1 MVDSVPD
8 ASKSQGDYNFIY
20 TKLVKNE
27 TDIIGVVAYSV
38 YKRQKIEY
46 IEAIRC
52 KHERRPDEQELASF
66 HELTNSPT
74 QLDSYRQQAIVL
86 ARGFL
91 KSAISEEA
99 KQLSLRYEEQAKQ
112 ELARFKP
119 NFWMGVAQSVV
130 GSAGFVMLLGALVIF
145 TWSLNQG
152 PRQVIEQVFD
162 VTITSNPGASQA
174 SEIAEAS

>member
-1 MVDSVPD
+1 MADLVPD
-8 ASKSQGDYNFIY
+8 SSNGEGDYNFIY
-20 TKLVKNE
+20 TKLVDNE
-27 TDIIGVVAYSV
+27 NDVIGVVAYSV

-52 KHERRPDEQELASF
+52 KHQRRPDERELAAF
-66 HELTNSPT
+66 HDLSNSAT
-74 QLDSYRQQAIVL
+74 QLDSYRQQSVALVREFL
-86 ARGFL
+86 ASAFL
-91 KSAISEEA
+91 EEA
-99 KQLSLRYEEQAKQ
+99 EQLSLRYEEKTKQ

-119 NFWMGVAQSVV
+119 SFWTGVAQSVL

-162 VTITSNPGASQA
+162 VTITTNPANSPGSG
-174 SEIAEAS
+174 ITEAG